1 MVEKKD
7 QLAIVVAGGSFDKAM
22 MPFIMGNV
30 GAAMG
35 MEVHLFFTF
44 FGLPLLKKG
53 ANPKLPGMMR
63 FFTGMILKKMKKM
76 KISGFQDQLKTAMD
90 LGVKVYACNT
100 SMGILGF
107 KKEDLMPGVKLLG
120 AARFLEIAG
129 ESSVQLFV
137 S

>member
-7 QLAIVVAGGSFDKAM
+7 QLAIVVAGGTFDKAM

-30 GAAMG
+30 GASMG

-53 ANPKLPGMMR
+53 ARPKLPGMFR
-63 FFTGMILKKMKKM
+63 FFTGMIEKKMAKL
-76 KISGFQDQLKTAMD
+76 KIPGFQEQLETAIE
-90 LGVKVYACNT
+90 LGAHVYACNT
-100 SMGILGF
+100 SMEILGV
-107 KKEDLMPGVKLLG
+107 KKEDLMPGVEILG